1 MMQSPWPAALVAA
14 GGALILPLAT
24 SRGQTAPPG
33 TDIHIAD
40 LRIATGRLTVGDAVN
55 LTARPGYDNQPAF
68 TPDGGALWYSSIGVE
83 GQADVC
89 RIELP
94 AGPPKCVATTPE
106 SEYSPTP
113 MPGGGISVVRVERD
127 STQRLWKLS
136 ETGQWSLVLR
146 EVRPVGYHAWVD
158 ADRVLVFL
166 LGNPATLAVADRRDE
181 SARPAARNVGR
192 SLHRIPG
199 TTSLSF
205 PQRVDTL
212 WWVSRLD
219 PATLGV
225 TPVAPALLGVQ
236 DHAWLPD
243 GTLLQARGNRLY
255 RWTPGVPGWELIR
268 VFTEPGLATI
278 SRLAVS
284 PRGDR
289 LALVGQEAR

>member
-1 MMQSPWPAALVAA
+1 MMAA
-14 GGALILPLAT
+14 GSALILPLAPVG
-24 SRGQTAPPG
+24 GQATPPA
-33 TDIHIAD
+33 TDIHVAE
-40 LRIATGRLTVGDAVN
+40 LRTVAGRLIVGEPAN
-55 LTARPGYDNQPAF
+55 LTVRPGYDNQPAF
-68 TPDGGALWYSSIGVE
+68 TADGAAVWYTSIGPD
-83 GQADVC
+83 GQADIC
-89 RIELP
+89 RIELAP
-94 AGPPKCVATTPE
+94 GARTCIAPSSE

-136 ETGQWSLVLR
+136 ETGEWSLVLR
-146 EVRPVGYHAWVD
+146 DVRPVGYHVWVD
-158 ADRVLVFL
+158 VDRVLVFL
-166 LGNPATLAVADRRDE
+166 LGNPATLAIADRRNG
-181 SARPAARNVGR
+181 SVRSVARNVGR

-199 TTSLSF
+199 TASLSF

-212 WWVSRLD
+212 WWVTRVD
-219 PATLGV
+219 PATLAV
-225 TPVAPALLGVQ
+225 TPVAPALLGIQ

-255 RWTPGVPGWELIR
+255 RWTPGLPGWELLR

-289 LALVGQEAR
+289 LALVGQESAR